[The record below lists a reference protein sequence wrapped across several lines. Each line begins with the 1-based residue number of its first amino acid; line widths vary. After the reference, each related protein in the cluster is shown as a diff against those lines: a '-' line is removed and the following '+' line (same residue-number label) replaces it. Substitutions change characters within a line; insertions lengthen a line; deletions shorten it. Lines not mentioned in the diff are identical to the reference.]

1 MRTDKIILKGMAF
14 YGYHGARPAEQEV
27 GQRFV
32 VDIEIYKDTSA
43 AGRSDNLIDTV
54 SYSEFYRITKQ
65 VIEGPN
71 RKLLEN
77 LAEVIAKEILEI
89 HDVDAVK
96 VSIKKP
102 EVPIKGSILDYAGV
116 EIFRKK

>member
-14 YGYHGARPAEQEV
+14 YGYHGARPVEQEI

-32 VDIEIYKDTSA
+32 VDIEIYKDTST
-43 AGRSDNLIDTV
+43 AGGSDNLIDTV
-54 SYSEFYRITKQ
+54 SYSEIYRITKQ

-77 LAEVIAKEILEI
+77 LAEIIAKTILES
-89 HDVDAVK
+89 HDVEAVK
-96 VSIKKP
+96 VFIKKP